1 MSEISKITQLLKL
14 LRAKVESE
22 TPRIVTTAAF
32 SVLAELQDRIF
43 RDGKAADDSQIGSYS
58 SDEIWIKIPYQG
70 VNNSRFKKK
79 GKPKG
84 KDKKAKETKET
95 MYFVGGYSEFR
106 KKAGRQNDKVDL
118 SLSGELARNVIVGKK
133 GDSIVIGISTS
144 ENVKKAESLEKM
156 YKKTIFKLT
165 NEEKSLFLR
174 IINRELE
181 TLFKNIFS

>member
-1 MSEISKITQLLKL
+1 MSEISKIVQLLKS

-43 RDGKAADDSQIGSYS
+43 RDGKAADGSQIGSYS
-58 SDEIWIKIPYQG
+58 TDEIWIKIPYQG
-70 VNNSRFKKK
+70 VNNSRLKKK

-84 KDKKAKETKET
+84 KDKKAKETKST
-95 MYFVGGYSEFR
+95 MYFSGGYSEFR
-106 KKAGRQNDKVDL
+106 KKVGRQNDKVDL
-118 SLSGELARNVIVGKK
+118 SLSGELARNIVVGKK
-133 GDSIVIGISTS
+133 DDSIVIGISTS
-144 ENVKKAESLEKM
+144 ESVKKAESLEDM
-156 YKKTIFKLT
+156 YKKPIFELT

-181 TLFKNIFS
+181 TLFKTIFS